1 MAGMANFPQEPVY
14 QHLARIG
21 KALASPVRLR
31 LLDVLDQEERTV
43 EQLSEAA
50 GIPLKNTSAQLQQ
63 LRTAHLVTSRKEGQR
78 VYYRVADE
86 GVSRFLGELQDFAQ
100 DRLADLRDTVAE
112 HLGDPGALEPVTA
125 EELARRLADPDLVV
139 IDVRSEGDYSR
150 SHLPGAVSLPL
161 AELQTRLAELP
172 KDAVIVAYCGGP
184 YCAVSPRAVRLL
196 RSHGF
201 RARPLDGGLARW
213 RRTGHQLESPA
224 TTEGPSSS

>member
-1 MAGMANFPQEPVY
+1 MTDMASFPQEPLY
-14 QHLARIG
+14 QQLARIG

-31 LLDVLDQEERTV
+31 LLNVLDEEERTV

-63 LRTAHLVTSRKEGQR
+63 LRTAHLVTSRKAGRQ

-100 DRLADLRDTVAE
+100 DRLADFRDSVAE
-112 HLGDPGALEPVTA
+112 HLGDPAALEPVTA
-125 EELARRLADPDLVV
+125 EELAERLADPDLVV
-139 IDVRSEGDYSR
+139 IDVRPEADYAR

-172 KDAVIVAYCGGP
+172 RDAVIVAYCGGP

-201 RARPLDGGLARW
+201 RARPLDGGLTRW
-213 RRTGHQLESPA
+213 RRAGHPLQFRA
-224 TTEGPSSS
+224 TTEGPSS